1 MATKLLWESFTYEA
15 ALMAGTIQQ
24 ERHTFASRFLRSRP
38 LLYTLANRML
48 GNNEETEIAVQN
60 CLESASYDP
69 PHFES
74 EGAFRSWLV
83 RVLMDEALAI
93 LRERRRQRL
102 PQVESYIFS

>member
-15 ALMAGTIQQ
+15 ALIAGTIQQ
-24 ERHTFASRFLRSRP
+24 EQYAFASRFLRSRP
-38 LLYTLANRML
+38 LLYALANRIL
-48 GNNEETEIAVQN
+48 ESVEETEVAVQN
-60 CLESASYDP
+60 CLRSASYNP

-93 LRERRRQRL
+93 LRERRRQ
-102 PQVESYIFS
+102 PPVKSYIFS